1 MIKKSEIV
9 REAVQAQDW
18 KKALRI
24 AKDFRIGVTQEQ
36 RSKMARA
43 YECIVHPDFYRQI
56 GVDIPE
62 AIEQGKA
69 IVMGTIEAKS
79 FMKEEKE
86 T

>member
-1 MIKKSEIV
+1 
-9 REAVQAQDW
+9 
-18 KKALRI
+18 
-24 AKDFRIGVTQEQ
+24 
-36 RSKMARA
+36 MARA

-56 GVDIPE
+56 GVDIPK